1 MPLSAAGEALGF
13 VDADQFAA
21 LGAGPLL
28 FLVSNKM
35 PDAGGLYAPEIFDL
49 AHAARSDQARGYRV
63 GLCRFCHIC
72 IQKPFTD

>member
-1 MPLSAAGEALGF
+1 MPLSAAGETLGF

-21 LGAGPLL
+21 PWAGPLL
-28 FLVSNKM
+28 FLVSDEV
-35 PDAGGLYAPEIFDL
+35 PYTGGLYVREIFDL
-49 AHAARSDQARGYRV
+49 AHAARSDRARGYSV